1 MFASSANLHHAVCRI
16 ELHGKGFPMVLRY
29 LRPPNVLS
37 LSRHVP
43 SRASQI
49 DTRIYTKHEGRKPRA
64 SERHVVGCCEEF
76 YESDCQGRFSSLLI
90 AFSSLP
96 VQSALSVPMGTI
108 ASASGWAE
116 QSFSAGSY
124 QYTPS
129 ILIQTIASD
138 SVITTDGVNHGSI

>member
-1 MFASSANLHHAVCRI
+1 MCLNGVSPANASHHLEPRVAR
-16 ELHGKGFPMVLRY
+16 GPTLR
-29 LRPPNVLS
+29 
-37 LSRHVP
+37 
-43 SRASQI
+43 
-49 DTRIYTKHEGRKPRA
+49 
-64 SERHVVGCCEEF
+64 EEF

>member
-1 MFASSANLHHAVCRI
+1 MMHQLM
-16 ELHGKGFPMVLRY
+16 EKGDVS
-29 LRPPNVLS
+29 PPNGS
-37 LSRHVP
+37 CLSRVRPFRPGSATHSVALKRGA
-43 SRASQI
+43 RAPGHA
-49 DTRIYTKHEGRKPRA
+49 RG
-64 SERHVVGCCEEF
+64 RHVGSWRRV

-90 AFSSLP
+90 AFSSFP
-96 VQSALSVPMGTI
+96 WQSAPSVPMGTI